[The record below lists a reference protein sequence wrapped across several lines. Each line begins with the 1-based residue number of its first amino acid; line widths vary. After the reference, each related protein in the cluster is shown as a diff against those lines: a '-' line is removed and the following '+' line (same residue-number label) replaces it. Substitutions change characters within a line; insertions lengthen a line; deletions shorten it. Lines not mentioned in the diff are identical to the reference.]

1 MIVLYSFRFVYS
13 LLTAKLVRNME
24 RGGNLEGTWKG
35 NWGLTK
41 LVLSIGAATYNTE
54 IYVDMIYVIIHTYIW
69 N

>member
-24 RGGNLEGTWKG
+24 LGGNLEG